1 MTEFQTTDIAE
12 GIISRLRANGGRIT
26 AKRRRVLEAL
36 LSFDRPAS
44 AEDIRTRA
52 ELPESDLVTVYRNL
66 EAIDSVG
73 ALQRIPMEN
82 GTHLFELTAFS
93 PSDLSSLPPCGTD
106 RFLRRRAN
114 GPPGK
119 GEGILQD
126 RACNGGLRPL

>member
-73 ALQRIPMEN
+73 ALQRIPM
-82 GTHLFELTAFS
+82 
-93 PSDLSSLPPCGTD
+93 
-106 RFLRRRAN
+106 
-114 GPPGK
+114 
-119 GEGILQD
+119 
-126 RACNGGLRPL
+126 